1 MTDMNASDPA
11 VIDDL
16 ARNAVKVGD
25 GASTEEMNIRW
36 GALWRVVLG
45 LNRWFFVRD
54 DSESLRPGTVVFDGQ
69 PAVPVFTDIQRAI
82 AFADGGRGGA
92 NKVFASP
99 PAAMLTAAE
108 QLTAAGVGLLAFN
121 IEDAPFCAP
130 PAVVQTLSK
139 DLARLNAQTAQR
151 RSNPTLDPNEES
163 ILDALAANAREKP
176 TENAAQ
182 AAMWQEVFALEN
194 WFFIPRGD
202 QSTFN
207 PYAITMDLGPAI
219 LAFTTPSRAAHFA
232 QTQGLEGA
240 DQVMGVPSHAAA
252 AALGNF
258 AAAGVQ
264 LVHFDPQNGAFT
276 TRLSDLQTMLG
287 YLTGKTS
294 GPTPGPSAGPST
306 GPAV

>member
-1 MTDMNASDPA
+1 MNASDPA

-16 ARNAVKVGD
+16 ARTAVQVGD

-54 DSESLRPGTVVFDGQ
+54 DSESLRPGTVVFNGQ

-99 PAAMLTAAE
+99 PAALLTAAD
-108 QLTAAGVGLLAFN
+108 QLTAAGVALLAFN
-121 IEDAPFCAP
+121 VEDAPFCAP
-130 PAVVQTLSK
+130 PEVVQTLAN
-139 DLARLNAQTAQR
+139 DLDRLNKQTAMR
-151 RSNPTLDPNEES
+151 RTNPGLDPKEES

-194 WFFIPRGD
+194 WFFIPRGAGEG
-202 QSTFN
+202 FN

-219 LAFTTPSRAAHFA
+219 LAFTTPARAAHFA
-232 QTQGLEGA
+232 QSQGLEDS
-240 DQVMGVPSHAAA
+240 DQVLGVPAHAAA
-252 AALGNF
+252 AALGDF
-258 AAAGVQ
+258 AAAGVT

-287 YLTGKTS
+287 YLTGAPAA
-294 GPTPGPSAGPST
+294 PTA
-306 GPAV
+306 

>member
-1 MTDMNASDPA
+1 MTDTNASDPA

-16 ARNAVKVGD
+16 ARTAVRVGD

-54 DSESLRPGTVVFDGQ
+54 DSESLRPGTVTFNGQ

-99 PAAMLTAAE
+99 PAALLDAAD
-108 QLTAAGVGLLAFN
+108 QLDAAGVALLAFN
-121 IEDAPFCAP
+121 VEDAPFCAP
-130 PAVVQTLSK
+130 PTVVQSLAK
-139 DLARLNAQTAQR
+139 DLARLNAQTAER
-151 RSNPTLDPNEES
+151 RTNPTLDPNEES

-194 WFFIPRGD
+194 WFFIPRDG
-202 QSTFN
+202 QEGFN

-240 DQVMGVPSHAAA
+240 DQVLGVPAHAAA
-252 AALGNF
+252 AALGDF
-258 AAAGVQ
+258 AAAGIK

-276 TRLSDLQTMLG
+276 TRLSDLQMMLG
-287 YLTGKTS
+287 YVTGK
-294 GPTPGPSAGPST
+294 PSAPT
-306 GPAV
+306 A

>member
-11 VIDDL
+11 VIDEL
-16 ARNAVKVGD
+16 ARTAVQVGD

-36 GALWRVVLG
+36 GALWRAVLG

-54 DSESLRPGTVVFDGQ
+54 DSEALRPGTVMFNGQ

-99 PAAMLTAAE
+99 PGALLDAAD
-108 QLTAAGVGLLAFN
+108 QLNTAGVALLAFN

-130 PAVVQTLSK
+130 PAVVQNLAK
-139 DLARLNAQTAQR
+139 DLARLNAQTAER
-151 RSNPTLDPNEES
+151 RTNPTLDPSEES
-163 ILDALAANAREKP
+163 ILDALAANARAKP

-194 WFFIPRGD
+194 WFFIPRGG
-202 QSTFN
+202 QNGFN

-240 DQVMGVPSHAAA
+240 DQVLGVPAHAAA

-258 AAAGVQ
+258 AAAGVE
-264 LVHFDPQNGAFT
+264 LVHFDAQNGAFT

-287 YLTGKTS
+287 YVTGTPA
-294 GPTPGPSAGPST
+294 GPTA
-306 GPAV
+306 

>member
-16 ARNAVKVGD
+16 ARTAVQVD
-25 GASTEEMNIRW
+25 GASTEEKNIRW

-54 DSESLRPGTVVFDGQ
+54 DSEALRPGTVIFNGQ
-69 PAVPVFTDIQRAI
+69 PAVPVFTDMQRAI
-82 AFADGGRGGA
+82 AFADGGRGGV
-92 NKVFASP
+92 NRVFASDP
-99 PAAMLTAAE
+99 KAMLSAAD
-108 QLTAAGVGLLAFN
+108 QLNAAGVALLAFN
-121 IEDAPFCAP
+121 IEDTPFCAP
-130 PAVVQTLSK
+130 PSVVQTLAG
-139 DLARLNAQTAQR
+139 DLERLNAQTAAR
-151 RSNPTLDPNEES
+151 RTNPTLDPNEES

-194 WFFIPRGD
+194 WFFIPRPGD
-202 QSTFN
+202 DGFN

-232 QTQGLEGA
+232 QSQGLEGS
-240 DQVMGVPSHAAA
+240 DQVLGVPSHAAA
-252 AALGNF
+252 AALGDF
-258 AAAGVQ
+258 AAAGVK

-276 TRLSDLQTMLG
+276 TRLEDLQTMLG
-287 YLTGKTS
+287 YVTGT
-294 GPTPGPSAGPST
+294 ST
-306 GPAV
+306 GPTAEASEKPTT